1 MKKIKNILFV
11 VVILLL
17 IGVML
22 VSSILYLKDKKQ
34 DREELIVFEDLINIV
49 DNQDTDN
56 TSNIDNY
63 SELFEMN
70 TDMIGWIKIEDTNI
84 DYPVMQT
91 KNKPNYYLRRNFYK
105 EYSYYGTPYMQEN
118 CDINK
123 SDNLIIYGH
132 HIKNNQ
138 MFGILEKYK
147 SKDFYNDHRIIKF
160 ITKNEILEYE
170 IIYIFKTS
178 ASNGFEYYKYI
189 EFNDGSEFNAFN
201 NKCKELAFYNT
212 ETESNYGDKYLTLST
227 CEYSIKNGRFV
238 VITKKL

>member
-1 MKKIKNILFV
+1 
-11 VVILLL
+11 
-17 IGVML
+17 
-22 VSSILYLKDKKQ
+22 
-34 DREELIVFEDLINIV
+34 
-49 DNQDTDN
+49 
-56 TSNIDNY
+56 
-63 SELFEMN
+63 MN

-91 KNKPNYYLRRNFYK
+91 KNKLNYCLRRNFYK

-118 CDINK
+118 CDIDK

-160 ITKNEILEYE
+160 ITEDKILEYE

-178 ASNGFEYYKYI
+178 ATKGFEYYKYI
-189 EFNDGSEFNAFN
+189 DFNDESEFNTFN

-212 ETESNYGDKYLTLST
+212 EITSDYGDKFITLST
-227 CEYSIKNGRFV
+227 CDYSQENGRIV
-238 VITKKL
+238 VVAKNIKKFSKNRKNLKQRLTFLHI

>member
-1 MKKIKNILFV
+1 
-11 VVILLL
+11 
-17 IGVML
+17 ML
-22 VSSILYLKDKKQ
+22 VSGILYLKDKKQ
-34 DREELIVFEDLINIV
+34 DRQEQIVFDELIDII
-49 DNQDTDN
+49 DNQNEDN

-63 SELFEMN
+63 SALFEMN

-160 ITKNEILEYE
+160 ITKNEIL
-170 IIYIFKTS
+170 
-178 ASNGFEYYKYI
+178 
-189 EFNDGSEFNAFN
+189 
-201 NKCKELAFYNT
+201 
-212 ETESNYGDKYLTLST
+212 
-227 CEYSIKNGRFV
+227 
-238 VITKKL
+238 